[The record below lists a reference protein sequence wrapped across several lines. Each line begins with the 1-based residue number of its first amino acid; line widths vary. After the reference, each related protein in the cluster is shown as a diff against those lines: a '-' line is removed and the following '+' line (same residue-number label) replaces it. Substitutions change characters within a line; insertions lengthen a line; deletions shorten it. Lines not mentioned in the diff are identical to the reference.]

1 MSSRQ
6 RKRRLHSNKQELSS
20 DLARHYRGIGI
31 KAVVAATRKSPQ
43 RPPMQNASA
52 TKRDKEKLIKENSDE
67 RR

>member
-6 RKRRLHSNKQELSS
+6 RTRRLHSNKQELSS

-43 RPPMQNASA
+43 RTGSSTTVAKS
-52 TKRDKEKLIKENSDE
+52 KRDQARQGKTYKGE
-67 RR
+67 